1 MLVRHSGRLVLVLHG
16 VLPPRGPVK
25 WHYEDG
31 LGNGY
36 EAVITAKNI

>member
-1 MLVRHSGRLVLVLHG
+1 MILCRG
-16 VLPPRGPVK
+16 VGPVK

-36 EAVITAKNI
+36 EAVLTAKNF